1 MRLLSLRRK
10 VVLGAAIILL
20 AVAAVTFFVGSRDN
34 NLVVDYVGNGVY
46 RVKSNTQMQHENIRI
61 GVGNFNRRDYV
72 DDAGK
77 TVSGETCGLWI
88 SVRDRPDLAETVSVH
103 VGQIIAVENYNITR
117 IGYVNSAGV
126 VELKVTP

>member
-1 MRLLSLRRK
+1 M
-10 VVLGAAIILL
+10 L

-46 RVKSNTQMQHENIRI
+46 RVKANTQMQHENIRI